1 MGIQIIMDKKKV
13 MDKLALILPAA
24 FCCFLWATAIPTL
37 KISYKLLEIPTDDI
51 FNRFVLAG
59 IRFLLAGLIIGLYL
73 LFKEKKI
80 TILKGSQWKTV
91 IIFGLLNTTL
101 QYMFFYTGIG
111 NTGAIK
117 SVLIDTSKP
126 LLVVILAHLLTHND
140 KINVNKIVGL
150 LIGFAGILLA
160 NIEGAVG
167 GGLNLDV
174 SFIGEGSLIISSVA
188 YALAVIYGKKAM
200 QSISSVVLNMYQMVI
215 GSIMLLIVGL
225 IGAGG
230 FNLVFNVQSILLL
243 IYSAFLSAI
252 AFVVWYGLIHKYNAS
267 SVAIYIFLV
276 PIFGAIIS
284 STIFPEEHL
293 SIFVVM
299 SIILMVISIT
309 LVNKNPRLKGEA

>member
-37 KISYKLLEIPTDDI
+37 KISYKLLEIPTDDL